1 MELDLQKSHEELV
14 DMAQALGYK
23 EGVLDCVEIVKN
35 ASRSFEN
42 QEGIR
47 AVISFLLSK
56 VEKETSS

>member
-14 DMAQALGYK
+14 DMAQALGYTA
-23 EGVLDCVEIVKN
+23 GVLDCVEIVKN

-47 AVISFLLSK
+47 AIISFLLSK

>member
-47 AVISFLLSK
+47 AIISFLLSK